1 MRSFQVLDT
10 VTRKNPVI
18 LRSQSYP
25 CLKTL
30 LCATWVIRIKLPK
43 ETVWTGNSF
52 KIRSLLTLHIV
63 LRHCFKGISNY
74 SINSLLTGLWDNT
87 ASESHISAS
96 TAKSVTV
103 PEFLLFKVTEFL
115 KTEET
120 ENELNY
126 TINCCGLHCR
136 GSLRE
141 ACSRLSMCLQ
151 WDSRGARPPPPPPP
165 PRYLSL

>member
-115 KTEET
+115 KLKRLKMSLIIQLIAVDCTAEAAWEEHVQGCQCAFSET
-120 ENELNY
+120 VEEHDLLLLLPD
-126 TINCCGLHCR
+126 IC
-136 GSLRE
+136 
-141 ACSRLSMCLQ
+141 
-151 WDSRGARPPPPPPP
+151 PFK
-165 PRYLSL
+165 